1 MTPFRGVGGPRSGL
15 LDQRDGKECTG
26 GILNTQYVLP
36 GLERALS
43 TAGGVACPRLL
54 NELAAAQEA
63 LSQVAHGVGRFHVS
77 SCVQSAEPHAEIS
90 QMLELID
97 IFDRFLV

>member
-1 MTPFRGVGGPRSGL
+1 MHGVVL
-15 LDQRDGKECTG
+15 LDAEMQSTVDRRLARIEVRVRS
-26 GILNTQYVLP
+26 IA
-36 GLERALS
+36 AL